1 MKTTFVLPALTW
13 SSFSIA
19 VLAKGSIFLKL
30 PEPSRSLKTNPGTSS
45 YPTPSP
51 HGLPSA
57 RARSSPYKGPFIE
70 SFKQLWTIC
79 YAPSP
84 SSVLLAWALV
94 SDLHSPFKTWQP
106 QEAAISRRLLRRA
119 EQGAVGRTFR
129 RRRSGAR
136 QGAAWRPGQVR
147 AQGHLAVTCST
158 RRRTR
163 PPRLLIPQSAE
174 SRGEG
179 SGRGLGAHASLSSS
193 RSSRRALSP
202 GEGRWRGQGWA
213 GRGRPAAGQ
222 CGVSPRA
229 PLRGPGRGGPACRTP
244 RPGRARRYPASR
256 ARQHLGARLTKSCGG
271 GLALGLG
278 DTAAAAVHTHCPELG
293 PGKRG
298 SGPTDPSPEWPQPG
312 GDGAGAGGAIRRRC
326 GRGAARGSGVRTGLE
341 RRGRAGG
348 SRIPGGGAAARGDK
362 AQTRDADPRRLPARV
377 PPGWPLQLECSAA
390 PLGTVTESR

>member
-1 MKTTFVLPALTW
+1 MLPRAPRP
-13 SSFSIA
+13 A
-19 VLAKGSIFLKL
+19 
-30 PEPSRSLKTNPGTSS
+30 PQDPG
-45 YPTPSP
+45 P
-51 HGLPSA
+51 
-57 RARSSPYKGPFIE
+57 R
-70 SFKQLWTIC
+70 C
-79 YAPSP
+79 APC
-84 SSVLLAWALV
+84 
-94 SDLHSPFKTWQP
+94 K
-106 QEAAISRRLLRRA
+106 
-119 EQGAVGRTFR
+119 
-129 RRRSGAR
+129 
-136 QGAAWRPGQVR
+136 
-147 AQGHLAVTCST
+147 
-158 RRRTR
+158 
-163 PPRLLIPQSAE
+163 SAE

-213 GRGRPAAGQ
+213 GRGRPAAGR

-271 GLALGLG
+271 GPALGLG
-278 DTAAAAVHTHCPELG
+278 DTAAAAVHPHCPELG

-298 SGPTDPSPEWPQPG
+298 SRPPDPSPERPQPG
-312 GDGAGAGGAIRRRC
+312 GAGAGAGGAIGRRC
-326 GRGAARGSGVRTGLE
+326 GRGAPRGSGVRTGRA

-377 PPGWPLQLECSAA
+377 PPGWLRPLECSAA
-390 PLGTVTESR
+390 PLGTGTESP

>member
-1 MKTTFVLPALTW
+1 MGWF
-13 SSFSIA
+13 
-19 VLAKGSIFLKL
+19 
-30 PEPSRSLKTNPGTSS
+30 PGAWHTASNLWWGDAG
-45 YPTPSP
+45 
-51 HGLPSA
+51 GLPSRGVSQRPRSPGDFCA
-57 RARSSPYKGPFIE
+57 RPNRARWAGP
-70 SFKQLWTIC
+70 
-79 YAPSP
+79 
-84 SSVLLAWALV
+84 SVA
-94 SDLHSPFKTWQP
+94 
-106 QEAAISRRLLRRA
+106 
-119 EQGAVGRTFR
+119 
-129 RRRSGAR
+129 GAR
-136 QGAAWRPGQVR
+136 EPARGQRGARGRCGRRGTSLSPVPPAGGPDPRVSSSLRCRGRRGICAPQGPKAGPAGPGPQVR
-147 AQGHLAVTCST
+147 PLQV
-158 RRRTR
+158 R
-163 PPRLLIPQSAE
+163 E

-298 SGPTDPSPEWPQPG
+298 SGPPDPSPEWPQPG
-312 GDGAGAGGAIRRRC
+312 GAGAGAGGAIRRRC